1 MIALLALVPLLVAMP
16 VVAAMK
22 KQYRHVAKVATAA
35 SLISFVMLFFVKEGT
50 FAMTWFGAGGYAFQL
65 ISTVAPVN
73 ILLLF
78 IVAGIGTVVM
88 FYSNGFI
95 RLPTEQRR
103 FFIEML
109 AFETAMMAFAMS
121 GNFIMLFVAWEFLS
135 LTSYLLIQFW
145 DTRHKAARSARKAIT
160 TVLIGDIALLAAIAI
175 FWNVFGTLTF
185 SAILSAS
192 VQASD
197 RLYAA
202 GILLIVAIFTKSAQF
217 PFSEWLPDAMEG
229 PAPVSAYLHSSTMVK
244 AGVFL
249 AVILAPLL
257 LKLGVLHLMVPFGIV
272 TLVLASLNASKE
284 KQIKRVL
291 AYSTVQELGI
301 MITAIGAGAYAA
313 AIYLFFAQ
321 AFYKALLFFSA
332 GSVMNAAEN
341 EDIGNIS
348 GLKSN
353 RLLYYSTLFGVLALG
368 GFVPF
373 DGFFASLG
381 IGNAFIANLA
391 AFAVLSLVG
400 MLTSFYIFRWFFSIS
415 KKSTSRHT
423 MVRYEVQPK
432 SMVYSA
438 AVMAALTLAASA
450 LLFYPVFPALAGLWN
465 GIRVSWLDAVVE
477 TALALAGFYIG
488 YLAFYK
494 KKIGWDLEALRHI
507 VYNAK
512 GMNAFYMFASIFVYR
527 LSEGIDIF
535 DLYLNDL
542 FEYAGHVTSRTGG
555 VLRHI
560 ANGNVNAYALAYALG
575 IILLLA
581 IVFVMLI

>member
-1 MIALLALVPLLVAMP
+1 MIALLTLVPLLVAILA
-16 VVAAMK
+16 VAAMRRH
-22 KQYRHVAKVATAA
+22 YRHVAKIAIAA
-35 SLISFVMLFFVKEGT
+35 SFVSFIMLFFVKEGT
-50 FAMTWFGAGGYAFQL
+50 FAMTWFSVGGYSFQL
-65 ISTVAPVN
+65 ISAIAPIN
-73 ILLLF
+73 LLLLF
-78 IVAGIGTVVM
+78 IVAGVGTIVM

-103 FFIEML
+103 FFVEML
-109 AFETAMMAFAMS
+109 AFEAAMMGFAMS
-121 GNFIMLFVAWEFLS
+121 GNFILLFVAWEFLS

-145 DTRHKAARSARKAIT
+145 GTRHKAARSARKAMT

-175 FWNVFGTLTF
+175 FWNAFGTLTF
-185 SAILSAS
+185 SAILSS
-192 VQASD
+192 GVQASD
-197 RLYAA
+197 ELYAA
-202 GILLIVAIFTKSAQF
+202 GILLVVAIFTKSAQF

-249 AVILAPLL
+249 AVVLAPLL
-257 LKLGVLHLMVPFGIV
+257 AKLNVLHLLVPFGIV
-272 TLVLASLNASKE
+272 TLVLAALNASKE

-301 MITAIGAGAYAA
+301 MIAAVGAGAYAA

-332 GSVMNAAEN
+332 GSVMNATEN
-341 EDIGNIS
+341 EGIEDIS

-373 DGFFASLG
+373 DGFFSSVG
-381 IGNAFIANLA
+381 IGSAFAANLA
-391 AFAVLSLVG
+391 VYAVLSLVG

-415 KKSTSRHT
+415 KKSASRHIAA
-423 MVRYEVQPK
+423 RYEMQPK

-438 AVMAALTLAASA
+438 ALMAVLTLAASVF
-450 LLFYPVFPALAGLWN
+450 LFYPVFPALAGLWN
-465 GIRVSWLDAVVE
+465 GIRVSWIDAAIE
-477 TALALAGFYIG
+477 TMLALAGFYIG

-494 KKIGWDLEALRHI
+494 RRIGWNIGALRHI
-507 VYNAK
+507 VYNAD
-512 GMNAFYMFASIFVYR
+512 GMNAFYMLASAFVYR
-527 LSEGIDIF
+527 LSESIDMF

-542 FEYAGHVTSRTGG
+542 FEYIGHVASRTGEALG
-555 VLRHI
+555 HI

-575 IILLLA
+575 VIVLLV